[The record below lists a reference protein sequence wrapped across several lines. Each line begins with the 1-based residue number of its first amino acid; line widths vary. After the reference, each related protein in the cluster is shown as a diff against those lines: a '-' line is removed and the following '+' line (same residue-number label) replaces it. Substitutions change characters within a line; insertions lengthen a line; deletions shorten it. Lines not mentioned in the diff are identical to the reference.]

1 MFKKIISLL
10 IIFLL
15 VFAVSNTFTNQVHA
29 GYCDVPDDQG
39 QYPAICP

>member
-15 VFAVSNTFTNQVHA
+15 VFTVSSTLTSQVYA
-29 GYCDVPDDQG
+29 GYCDIPDDQG
-39 QYPAICP
+39 QYPSICP

>member
-15 VFAVSNTFTNQVHA
+15 VFTLSSTFTNEVHA
-29 GYCDVPDDQG
+29 GYCDIPDDEG
-39 QYPAICP
+39 QLPSICP